1 MTRFALGLLILAESC
16 LSACAPVKV
25 GPFVPA
31 GAKSCAADPDCKV
44 GYACRFPHVDSRAV
58 CVQARPGYDDVM
70 DSMPNE
76 PAQ

>member
-1 MTRFALGLLILAESC
+1 MTSLVPALLLLAESC

-31 GAKSCAADPDCKV
+31 GAKACNAEPDCPIST
-44 GYACRFPHVDSRAV
+44 ACRFPHVDSHATCMPIGRGV
-58 CVQARPGYDDVM
+58 DDVL

-76 PAQ
+76 PAP